1 MLDPVQVDEGIVVR
15 VTDDTASFMFD
26 GEDIVRYY
34 ANGVTVSRMEDG
46 GELVSVRARW
56 RFE

>member
-1 MLDPVQVDEGIVVR
+1 MQVDEGIAVR
-15 VTDDTASFMFD
+15 VTDDAASFMSD

-46 GELVSVRARW
+46 GELVSVRACW
-56 RFE
+56 RLEQ